1 MQFGLRETDPDGVTS
16 TYGDGPGRRAA
27 DWRPQPSVSS
37 LTSCS
42 YAGEAGRLEE
52 LASALVPA
60 APAAPGAARAT
71 DWFGSYVAPNSPKP
85 KATNAVAFHFFPP
98 NSPPR
103 PVPSRRTAQTPKPY
117 QPIPP
122 AAAAAVHGARPCR
135 PKLEPYASASTSA
148 AQHQHQRG
156 DDDYVS
162 GNIMEIELCNFMTYD
177 RLVSRPGPRLNLV
190 VGPNGSGKSSL
201 VCAIALALATDP
213 SILGRASSVRAFV
226 KRGEESDHVRLSLRS
241 QSQASDI
248 HITRKVDT
256 NNKSEWLL
264 DGTSVPKKDIIDVIK
279 KFNIQINNLTQFLP
293 QDRVCEFAKLTPI
306 QLLEETEKAVGD
318 PNLPVQHRQLIER
331 SRELRNIEVV
341 NINPSMFSLF
351 NI

>member
-1 MQFGLRETDPDGVTS
+1 
-16 TYGDGPGRRAA
+16 
-27 DWRPQPSVSS
+27 
-37 LTSCS
+37 
-42 YAGEAGRLEE
+42 
-52 LASALVPA
+52 
-60 APAAPGAARAT
+60 
-71 DWFGSYVAPNSPKP
+71 
-85 KATNAVAFHFFPP
+85 
-98 NSPPR
+98 
-103 PVPSRRTAQTPKPY
+103 
-117 QPIPP
+117 
-122 AAAAAVHGARPCR
+122 
-135 PKLEPYASASTSA
+135 
-148 AQHQHQRG
+148 
-156 DDDYVS
+156 
-162 GNIMEIELCNFMTYD
+162 MTYD

-331 SRELRNIEVV
+331 SRELRNIEVLASRV
-341 NINPSMFSLF
+341 TPRRASRRLRSFAGAIPALPESQGEPEVRRSCGARTPTVLSHFPSRGQWLPSGTSRPSSRSPSPSLMPCF
-351 NI
+351 KRVITIHDGELMR